1 MHDIFNRILRP
12 MLEFL
17 FIAVAKLVF
26 DYFICYIM
34 QWTYPKVIFWESV
47 IVFFFLFYRYF
58 KKHKIQKE
66 NSESRNHLNYT
77 FFKAIHF
84 KVYNSIFV
92 DFIKNNKFLLVL
104 LFLSNARAIDI
115 IQKIRDFFF
124 EPG

>member
-1 MHDIFNRILRP
+1 MRYIINRILRP
-12 MLEFL
+12 MLMFV
-17 FIAVAKLVF
+17 FVAFAKLVF
-26 DYFICYIM
+26 DYSICYII

-58 KKHKIQKE
+58 KKRKIQKE
-66 NSESRNHLNYT
+66 NSESRNHLNYN

-115 IQKIRDFFF
+115 NQNWILR
-124 EPG
+124 